1 MPQIVEPSPVH
12 VVGNRS
18 GQFHRAVSTAPIP
31 GSRPWRFWSRL
42 RFGPSSGV
50 RPAWSFQPLTVL
62 VVVVGRHVPHLSFL
76 HILLG
81 DEQVLVPEAQLFQRL
96 LAMDQ
101 QEAREVVDALL
112 KGRSL
117 VELYDSLFV
126 PTLILIEQDRHKGV
140 LDQTREEFI
149 FLSIDEMIAENQH
162 PRRWIGVL
170 EE

>member
-1 MPQIVEPSPVH
+1 
-12 VVGNRS
+12 
-18 GQFHRAVSTAPIP
+18 
-31 GSRPWRFWSRL
+31 
-42 RFGPSSGV
+42 
-50 RPAWSFQPLTVL
+50 
-62 VVVVGRHVPHLSFL
+62 
-76 HILLG
+76 
-81 DEQVLVPEAQLFQRL
+81 
-96 LAMDQ
+96 MDQ

-112 KGRSL
+112 NGRSL